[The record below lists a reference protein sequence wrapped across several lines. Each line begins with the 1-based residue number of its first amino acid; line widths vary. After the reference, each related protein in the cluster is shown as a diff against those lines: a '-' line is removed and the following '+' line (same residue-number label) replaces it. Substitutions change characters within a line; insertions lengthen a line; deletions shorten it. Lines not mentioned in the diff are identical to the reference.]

1 MRRRAMR
8 RQVRAG
14 NGPAPDAEGH
24 ADPAERRVNTQ
35 QEPAFCG
42 DPPTGSPQ
50 GACAGVAGG
59 DVDYTGGSWY
69 HTINGQVF
77 PTINVGPSGD
87 IWRILNS
94 SGSRSYEL
102 SLGDDATGAP
112 VLMQVLAIDGVP
124 IDSLAMNARGQAAM
138 AQVLGGKVKP
148 VPCPVPAGYTGPGGL
163 CTTTLRMMPS
173 SRAEVRVVGQKSAHG
188 HAAHRAVLH
197 RRR

>member
-8 RQVRAG
+8 QPGPRQH
-14 NGPAPDAEGH
+14 GPAPDAEGH
-24 ADPAERRVNTQ
+24 RRFFRTACVNTQ
-35 QEPAFCG
+35 EEPTFCG

-59 DVDYTGGSWY
+59 DVDYTGGSWF

-77 PTINVGPSGD
+77 PSIDVGPNGD

-102 SLGDDATGAP
+102 SVGDDVSGAP

-124 IDSLAMNARGQAAM
+124 IDSLAMNARGQSRHGAGSSAARS
-138 AQVLGGKVKP
+138 GRF
-148 VPCPVPAGYTGPGGL
+148 PAPSP
-163 CTTTLRMMPS
+163 TTIPA
-173 SRAEVRVVGQKSAHG
+173 RAAC
-188 HAAHRAVLH
+188 AP
-197 RRR
+197 RRCA